1 MILEIQKDVLW
12 GFVAL
17 LTLAVTHKASFVLW

>member
-1 MILEIQKDVLW
+1 MILEIQKVVLW

-17 LTLAVTHKASFVLW
+17 LTLAVTHKASFVL